1 VRSAFTVKGDATGK
15 RGGLYLGRLASLAQ
29 NLQDE
34 LSADEPVL
42 ARRVNGR
49 LVGLLASKYA
59 GTAEHL
65 AVGLSAL
72 PPTLATPWH
81 SHTAEELA
89 IVLSGSGQIEIEAD
103 RFDVAE
109 GDIVLTPSDVEHRTS
124 AGGSPLVVLWVY
136 APAGSELRWLADQPE
151 ERP

>member
-1 VRSAFTVKGDATGK
+1 MKRDANGQRS
-15 RGGLYLGRLASLAQ
+15 GLYLGRLASLTQ

-34 LSADEPVL
+34 LSAEEPVL

-49 LVGLLASKYA
+49 LIGLLASKHA

-72 PPTLATPWH
+72 PPSLATPWH

-89 IVLSGSGQIEIEAD
+89 IILSGTGQIEIGAD

-109 GDIVLTPSDVEHRTS
+109 GDIVLTPPDADHRTS